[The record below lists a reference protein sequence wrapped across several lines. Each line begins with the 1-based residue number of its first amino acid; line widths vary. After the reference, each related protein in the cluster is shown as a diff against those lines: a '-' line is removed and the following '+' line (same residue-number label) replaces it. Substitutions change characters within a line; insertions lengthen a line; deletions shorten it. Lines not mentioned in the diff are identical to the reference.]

1 MQLDRTHVVIRARTL
16 SEIGDLAMI
25 LVRSY
30 PAASIFGF
38 VLGMLPWLVLNT
50 LLVGW
55 IPWVQF
61 TEAIYDDE
69 MDAELA
75 RYLFLMV
82 TLVILQA
89 PIAGVITTTL
99 IGRAVFEQNVTWRT
113 AIKDVR
119 QMFWRWFWVLGW
131 VRGPVPLM
139 ILLATNWGQPLAVWR
154 EIMAPLGFLFM
165 AGLQRGR
172 RPFVPEILL
181 LERCPIRSKNPA
193 VIVARRR
200 TAALHGPVAGELIG
214 RFLTVASMLAVLSLA
229 VLYAMLWARGVLIGR
244 WDWSFSVYLFF
255 VPAALW
261 ASAALGTL
269 IRFLS
274 YLDTRIRLEGW
285 EVDLAVRAEV
295 QRQFGD
301 PVVPPVVA
309 TGKAT
314 QDKALPRGDSAGKLG
329 NGSLEDGKRGGA
341 TATVSGVGM
350 WLVFGLAGTVAA
362 TGRSLADEPA
372 AASDGAVV
380 AERIGEDGVA
390 IPPGPTTV
398 WYDADEQKLVPVPVK
413 TRLPETQNRD
423 SRWLPKPEKVKAP
436 ATANVPAGGATG
448 GWTLGNVF
456 GWILLAVLAFALIGL
471 LAFLFGQA
479 EPDAMSGNRSGGVA
493 KLPGVDD
500 QTLERMKHLP
510 SEVRRTD
517 VNLRDETE
525 RLMKLGRLDEAIV
538 LLFGH
543 QLLMLDRC
551 GVLRLSRG
559 KTNGRYLR
567 ETGGNAADLHP
578 YLRATV
584 TAFESSYFGGHS
596 PAAEQFD
603 RLWTDNQTLEG
614 MVQSRLGVAA

>member
-1 MQLDRTHVVIRARTL
+1 VQLDRTHVVIRARTL

-25 LVRSY
+25 LVRNY

-82 TLVILQA
+82 TLVILQS
-89 PIAGVITTTL
+89 PIAGVVTTTL
-99 IGRAVFEQNVTWRT
+99 IGRAVFEQNVTWRM

-119 QMFWRWFWVLGW
+119 QMFWRWFWVLGC

-139 ILLATNWGQPLAVWR
+139 LILATNWGQPLAIWR
-154 EIMAPLGFLFM
+154 EIVLPLGFLFL

-181 LERCPIRSKNPA
+181 LERCPVRSKNPA
-193 VIVARRR
+193 VIVAGRR

-214 RFLTVASMLAVLSLA
+214 RFLTVASMLAVLFLA

-244 WDWSFSVYLFF
+244 WDWSFSVYLYF

-261 ASAALGTL
+261 AAAALATL

-301 PVVPPVVA
+301 PVGPPVVA
-309 TGKAT
+309 TANSA
-314 QDKALPRGDSAGKLG
+314 QDKAAPRGDSAGKLG
-329 NGSLEDGKRGGA
+329 RENRGGA
-341 TATVSGVGM
+341 GAAITGVGM
-350 WLVFGLAGTVAA
+350 WLVFGLVATVATSGSSSA
-362 TGRSLADEPA
+362 EQSDA
-372 AASDGAVV
+372 AGDGMVV
-380 AERIGEDGVA
+380 AAGIGDDGVT
-390 IPPGPTTV
+390 IPTGPTTV
-398 WYDADEQKLVPVPVK
+398 WYDADEQELVPVPVK

-436 ATANVPAGGATG
+436 ATAPAGGATGGATG
-448 GWTLGNVF
+448 GWTLANVF
-456 GWILLAVLAFALIGL
+456 GWILLAVMAFALIGF

-479 EPDAMSGNRSGGVA
+479 EPDAMSGNPSGGA
-493 KLPGVDD
+493 ATLPGVDD

-551 GVLRLSRG
+551 GALRLSRG

-567 ETGGNAADLHP
+567 ETGGNAADLHR

-596 PAAEQFD
+596 PSVEQFD
-603 RLWTDNQTLEG
+603 RLWIDNQTLEG